1 MCNKML
7 FGGILVYF
15 LLFGV
20 NSAQKQYRS
29 LDGTNN
35 NLLVPDAGAS
45 GVLYLNGNELFADP
59 TTASMLNCPHNYQ
72 NDGLPLV
79 DRCSDILPEGTFPL
93 PRCISDLANGIQATQ
108 AQQYDENFIESLKSI
123 RKSSH
128 MVS

>member
-1 MCNKML
+1 ML
-7 FGGILVYF
+7 FGRVLIYF
-15 LLFGV
+15 LLFGI
-20 NSAQKQYRS
+20 NHAQKQYRR
-29 LDGTNN
+29 LDGTSN

-45 GVLYLNGNELFADP
+45 GVLYSNKNANELFADP

-79 DRCSDILPEGTFPL
+79 DKCTDILPEGAFPL
-93 PRCISDLANGIQATQ
+93 PRCISNLADGIQAKQ
-108 AQQYDENFIESLKSI
+108 AQQYDEKFIDGLKSK